1 MGTQNYHKASKAKIV
16 LTLPALCNTE
26 VGEIYYD
33 ATNGKIALRTI
44 NGWVYFTQDG

>member
-1 MGTQNYHKASKAKIV
+1 MTQNYHKAAKAKIV

-33 ATNGKIALRTI
+33 ATNGKIAIRTVG
-44 NGWVYFTQDG
+44 GWVQFTQD